1 MISAQV
7 ECNGYS
13 AGKGAGWF
21 SFVRGRAA
29 KRARIDS
36 FFKPKAATRGPVTWD
51 APKRTNPV
59 STNLEVKPTVDDAGL
74 VTIQLP
80 KNRVGLWFLAVWKS
94 KFYGIVGCT
103 RHTG

>member
-1 MISAQV
+1 M
-7 ECNGYS
+7 
-13 AGKGAGWF
+13 
-21 SFVRGRAA
+21 RGRAA
-29 KRARIDS
+29 KKARIDA
-36 FFKPKAATRGPVTWD
+36 FFKPKAPAATRGPVTWD

-94 KFYGIVGCT
+94 KLYGAFVLNHRVVLRVIAEK
-103 RHTG
+103 